1 MTADI
6 AVSRRRQTP
15 AIGVWEASWSS
26 APHRGLAG
34 YLIDL
39 GRVEEA
45 VAVLRQDT
53 SRPPQPSTT
62 AWSAEP
68 PF

>member
-1 MTADI
+1 MTAT
-6 AVSRRRQTP
+6 SRRPSTANPGDRC
-15 AIGVWEASWSS
+15 AGGVVIVGA
-26 APHRGLAG
+26 APGVG
-34 YLIDL
+34 WYLIDL

-45 VAVLRQDT
+45 VAVLRQHKF
-53 SRPPQPSTT
+53 RPPRPSTT

>member
-1 MTADI
+1 MVVGA
-6 AVSRRRQTP
+6 AP
-15 AIGVWEASWSS
+15 GVGW
-26 APHRGLAG
+26 

-45 VAVLRQDT
+45 VAVLRQDKFC
-53 SRPPQPSTT
+53 PPQPSTT